1 MSIDETMS
9 DLHQPWQSERR
20 DVVEVV
26 RCKDCV
32 NYHESTI
39 GLGKCP
45 YIRRGVEEDRFCSW
59 GRRNE

>member
-1 MSIDETMS
+1 MSIDETMN
-9 DLHQPWQSERR
+9 DLQLPREGGA
-20 DVVEVV
+20 DLVEVV

-45 YIRRGVEEDRFCSW
+45 YIRRGVEEDMFCYW
-59 GRRNE
+59 GKKDE